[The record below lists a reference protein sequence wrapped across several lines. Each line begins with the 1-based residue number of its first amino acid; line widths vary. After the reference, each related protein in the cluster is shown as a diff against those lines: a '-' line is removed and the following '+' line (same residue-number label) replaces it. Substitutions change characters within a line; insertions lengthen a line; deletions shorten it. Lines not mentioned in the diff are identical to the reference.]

1 MLNTLRLET
10 QTHAEKIDAIELM
23 MTLKR
28 QELSYSYN
36 WENYYSKL
44 EQHFSELEK
53 GHSGFFMKDESFSLR
68 LHLIFIRITF
78 NIDCLQELLEILALI
93 NSSEE
98 YEIISS
104 RIALKDFLSLEVK
117 NLIGKPVMPM
127 LVQYISAFCFHESH
141 DVRYHTVQALYL
153 LIESQYADFVV
164 NRLSK
169 MMDDDDYKV
178 RWAILHQASMIKK
191 ISELTYNYIV
201 GKAKI
206 DNNYLVRRVVENY
219 A

>member
-1 MLNTLRLET
+1 
-10 QTHAEKIDAIELM
+10 

-36 WENYYSKL
+36 WNNYYSKL
-44 EQHFSELEK
+44 EQYFSEIEK
-53 GHSGFFMKDESFSLR
+53 GHSGFFMKDEALSLR
-68 LHLIFIRITF
+68 LHLIFIRINF

-104 RIALKDFLSLEVK
+104 LIALKDFLRLEV
-117 NLIGKPVMPM
+117 NSLVGKPVMPI
-127 LVQYISAFCFHESH
+127 LVQYISAFCFHESN

-153 LIESQYADFVV
+153 LMESQYADFVV

-169 MMDDDDYKV
+169 MMDDDDYRV
-178 RWAILHQASMIKK
+178 RWAILDQVSLIRIH
-191 ISELTYNYIV
+191 SEQTHNYII
-201 GKAKI
+201 GKARI
-206 DNNYLVRRVVENY
+206 DNNYLVRRVVKN
-219 A
+219 